1 MSSAKLSSSLIPPEI
16 STKKD
21 AVEKALE
28 SGEPKPDSEDA
39 PTEPSVKGEALR
51 IIFHF
56 KFLMERRYY

>member
-1 MSSAKLSSSLIPPEI
+1 MSSTLIPPEV

-28 SGEPKPDSEDA
+28 SGEPNTDSEDA

-51 IIFHF
+51 ITFCF
-56 KFLMERRYY
+56 KLLMEK